1 MDGREQLND
10 EAFDRLL
17 ATEDSSFWFRAR
29 NRLLLGALDRHF
41 PHATSLLEVGCGNGY
56 VLSGFAAQRPE
67 MRLVGSDLSEAGL
80 RHARARLP
88 DATLIR
94 ADARDLT
101 FDQEFDVVAAF
112 DILEHVAEDR
122 RVLTAMRRSVK
133 TGGGVMITVPQH
145 RWLFSETDRFS
156 GHHRRYTR
164 RELESKLADAGIRL
178 RQVTSFVSLLLPVMV
193 ASRAWQAVSRRPFD
207 PAREQS
213 MARPVERLLE
223 RAMDI
228 ETATIIRG
236 ARLPAGGSL
245 LAIGQRV

>member
-1 MDGREQLND
+1 MDGREELND
-10 EAFDRLL
+10 AAFDRLL

-41 PHATSLLEVGCGNGY
+41 PHAASLLEVGCGNGY
-56 VLSGFAAQRPE
+56 VLSGFSAQRPK
-67 MRLVGSDLSEAGL
+67 MRLVGSDLSELGL

-101 FDQEFDVVAAF
+101 FDQEFDVVGAF

-122 RVLTAMRRSVK
+122 RVLTAMRRSVRV
-133 TGGGVMITVPQH
+133 GGGVMITVPQH

-156 GHHRRYTR
+156 GHQRRYSR
-164 RELESKLADAGIRL
+164 RELEGKLADAGIRL
-178 RQVTSFVSLLLPVMV
+178 RQVTSFVSLLLPIMV
-193 ASRAWQAVSRRPFD
+193 ASRAWQPVSRRPFD
-207 PAREQS
+207 PAREQAT
-213 MARPVERLLE
+213 ARPVEGLLE

-228 ETATIIRG
+228 ETAAIIRG

-245 LAIGQRV
+245 LAIGERV